1 MKEKRKVNPVFW
13 DTDCHNLCETLYYSK
28 DLASSD
34 TFLLWSYVLILI
46 GGSVTPVLHLM
57 TDEAV
62 SSLGLGILR
71 KKNCLKKIRWLKNTG
86 TSDDPGHTNG
96 NYNDE
101 ALWNILYLNK

>member
-1 MKEKRKVNPVFW
+1 
-13 DTDCHNLCETLYYSK
+13 
-28 DLASSD
+28 
-34 TFLLWSYVLILI
+34 
-46 GGSVTPVLHLM
+46 M

-71 KKNCLKKIRWLKNTG
+71 KKNCLKKIRWLKTTG
-86 TSDDPGHTNG
+86 ASDDPGHTNG

>member
-1 MKEKRKVNPVFW
+1 
-13 DTDCHNLCETLYYSK
+13 
-28 DLASSD
+28 
-34 TFLLWSYVLILI
+34 
-46 GGSVTPVLHLM
+46 M

-86 TSDDPGHTNG
+86 ASDDPGHTNG

-101 ALWNILYLNK
+101 ALWNIFIYINYPAIFTNFQIEKNNDKKYFWVSM